1 MLEQVDRLPDLRQDA
16 TRSPSRMVF
25 QQMKSLFGG
34 LRPDQIS
41 PDKLREL
48 VNEME
53 RLGRKDGDWGQD
65 LGESMEAL
73 EGGQMERAMSAMEKA
88 LQKMRAMED
97 RDRGR
102 KELQGG
108 KGDDRSGRGRERG
121 GPGNESGEPDFGE
134 EGSLPGQGKNPNPK
148 GDPTARLKA
157 KGYDTGVE

>member
-1 MLEQVDRLPDLRQDA
+1 
-16 TRSPSRMVF
+16 
-25 QQMKSLFGG
+25 
-34 LRPDQIS
+34 
-41 PDKLREL
+41 
-48 VNEME
+48 
-53 RLGRKDGDWGQD
+53 
-65 LGESMEAL
+65 
-73 EGGQMERAMSAMEKA
+73 MSAMEKA

-157 KGYDTGVE
+157 KGYDTGVEGEGRPGRKEGFDTNLLGKGANAPSQLPYMSVFSQYRKMMEETMAREQIPFDYQNQIKDYFQSLEER